1 MNKFNGSTILAVGFT
16 NFQLRHVRIREMEG
30 ALTADGSELF
40 DKHVLASVWSRCI
53 EGIPG
58 VNISSDQN

>member
-1 MNKFNGSTILAVGFT
+1 
-16 NFQLRHVRIREMEG
+16 MEG
-30 ALTADGSELF
+30 ALTTDGSELF
-40 DKHVLASVWSRCI
+40 DKHVLASVRSRCI